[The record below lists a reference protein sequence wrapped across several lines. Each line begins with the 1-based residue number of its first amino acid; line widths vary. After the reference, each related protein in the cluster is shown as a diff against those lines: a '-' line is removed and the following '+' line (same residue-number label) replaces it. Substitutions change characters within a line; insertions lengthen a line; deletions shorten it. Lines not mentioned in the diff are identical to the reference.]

1 MRSLGIKYFLL
12 YFFVFL
18 FFHGMLQAQRFG
30 GTPTK
35 LKWKQIDMPSADII
49 FPKGMDTAAFAISKW
64 ITKIDKEKTGKLGG
78 RSSKIPIV
86 IQNLPVIS
94 NAYVGLGPWRSEFYT
109 FPPQNALE
117 LGSTNWVEN
126 LVVHEYRHAHQF
138 SNFKKGL
145 SKFAYIVAGQQGQ
158 ALANSASVPDW
169 FFEGDAVYEETK
181 YLSQGR
187 GRLPYFFD
195 PFHSIWL
202 GKKKYSYQKLRSGS
216 LKDLVPNHYQ
226 LGYMLVAYGYTK
238 YGDDFWG
245 KVTADAA
252 AYKGL
257 FYPFQKAIKKYS
269 GQTYKQFTAEAI
281 GSFRL
286 KLPTS
291 TTIGKEQ
298 AVTLPNEKRLI
309 NYHFPVWL
317 DGDSLL
323 VLKKPAN
330 EVPYWVIIN
339 KQKEKRLGIKEI
351 GIEDYYTYKR
361 GFIVYTANGFDPRW
375 SWREYSDIS
384 LYNIYDGSRTR
395 LTRGGRYLSPD
406 LSNDGEK
413 VVAVQYT
420 IEGKSSLDFIDF
432 GLKQLEHRY
441 EHPEGMYMSY
451 PVFSADDQQV
461 YFIARRD
468 NGESAVQAFDR
479 SKNETSTLIP
489 FVNTPISLLRA
500 KGEWLLFTVSQESK
514 NELWRY
520 NVKTKVMNLVVSS
533 STGAYAGD
541 LNATG
546 EDIVYSKPTAEGEQV
561 FKLANADTS
570 PRVALTDAALVY
582 PVRYSFPESEP
593 LANDTSFSVEKFK
606 KGNKLF
612 NIHSWRPFYE
622 QPDWSFTLYGENVL
636 NTFQSSYDYTY
647 NENEGS
653 HKVGANLAYGG
664 WYPWVTGATSY
675 TINRTFNDQ
684 TRTYQWNEWNG
695 NIGLRLPFN
704 FTYGKLYK
712 RLDLSATLNGQM
724 VDYQAKSIPQPQD
737 RFLGFVQQQMTWSMQ
752 SQQAVQQIFPRFAFV
767 TRIQNKMTI
776 GNTKANQLFVTGQL
790 YLPGAMKT
798 HALVLGASYQR
809 RDTLRQYIF
818 NNGFALSRGYSAFDF
833 PRMWKWNVNYHFP
846 IVYPDFGLANIVY
859 FQRVR
864 ANVFYDDTYLKSLR
878 TGRITNLRSAGTEI
892 YFDTKW
898 WNQQPVSFGVRYSR
912 LLDSRLVNP
921 NLNPNVWEFIL
932 PLNLLPN

>member
-1 MRSLGIKYFLL
+1 MRFSLVA
-12 YFFVFL
+12 VFSL
-18 FFHGMLQAQRFG
+18 FFMVGANAQRFG
-30 GTPTK
+30 GNPSS
-35 LKWKQIDMPSADII
+35 LKWKSISSSGAKVIFPEGLTPSAERA
-49 FPKGMDTAAFAISKW
+49 TKW
-64 ITKIDKEKTGKLGG
+64 TTLLDKDSRGKLGG
-78 RSSKIPIV
+78 MQRQIPIV
-86 IQNLPVIS
+86 LQPYPVIS

-109 FPPQNALE
+109 FPPQNGLE
-117 LGSTNWVEN
+117 LGTTNWMDN
-126 LVVHEYRHAHQF
+126 LIVHEYRHAHQF
-138 SNFKKGL
+138 SNFRKGL
-145 SKFAYIVAGQQGQ
+145 SKFAYIVAGEQGQ
-158 ALANSASVPDW
+158 ALANSAAIPDW

-181 YLSQGR
+181 WLSQGR

-195 PFHSIWL
+195 SYQALWL
-202 GKKKYSYQKLRSGS
+202 ANKNYSFQKLRNRS

-226 LGYMLVAYGYTK
+226 LGYMLVAHGYTK

-252 AYKGL
+252 RYKGL

-269 GQTYKQFTAEAI
+269 GQTYKQFTADAI
-281 GSFRL
+281 ASFRL
-286 KLPTS
+286 QQPTS
-291 TTIGKEQ
+291 TTIGNEQ

-309 NYHFPVWL
+309 NYHFPVVL

-330 EVPYWVIIN
+330 EVPYWVIIHQ
-339 KQKEKRLGIKEI
+339 QKEKRLGIKEI

-361 GFIVYTANGFDPRW
+361 GFVVYTANGFDPRW

-384 LYNIYDGSRTR
+384 LFNIYDGSRTR
-395 LTRGGRYLSPD
+395 LTKGGRYLSPD
-406 LSNDGEK
+406 LSNDGEM
-413 VVAVQYT
+413 VVALQYT
-420 IEGKSSLDFIDF
+420 VEDKSSLVFIDVASKKIEHQYMHPD
-432 GLKQLEHRY
+432 GL
-441 EHPEGMYMSY
+441 YMSY
-451 PVFSADDQQV
+451 PVFSADNQQV
-461 YFIARRD
+461 YFISRRD
-468 NGESAVQAFDR
+468 DGESAVQ
-479 SKNETSTLIP
+479 SYHLSTKETATMIP
-489 FVNTPISLLRA
+489 FVNTPISMLRT
-500 KGEWLLFTVSQESK
+500 KGDWLLFTVSQQSK

-520 NVKTKVMNLVVSS
+520 NLKTGIMNRVVSS

-541 LNATG
+541 LNTEG
-546 EDIVYSKPTAEGEQV
+546 DHIVYSKPTAEGEQV
-561 FKLANADTS
+561 FQLSQPDTS
-570 PRVALTDAALVY
+570 PRDGLTDAALVY
-582 PVRYSFPESEP
+582 PVRYSFPIVDSFRSESAFT
-593 LANDTSFSVEKFK
+593 LEKFK

-622 QPDWSFTLYGENVL
+622 QPEWSFTLYGENVL
-636 NTFQSSYDYTY
+636 NTLQSSYDYTY

-675 TINRTFNDQ
+675 TVNRTFNDQ
-684 TRTYQWNEWNG
+684 TRTFQWNEWNG
-695 NIGLRLPFN
+695 NIGLRLPLN
-704 FTYGKLYK
+704 FTYGKFYK
-712 RLDLSATLNGQM
+712 RLDVSATLNGQM

-737 RFLGFVQQQMTWSMQ
+737 RFLSFVQQQITWSMQ

-767 TRIQNKMTI
+767 VRAQNKLAI
-776 GNTKANQLFVTGQL
+776 GNTKANQLFLTGQL

-798 HALVLGASYQR
+798 HSLVLGASYQR

-818 NNGFALSRGYSAFDF
+818 NNGFAMSRGYSAFDF

-846 IVYPDFGLANIVY
+846 IVYPDFGLAHIVY

-864 ANVFYDDTYLKSLR
+864 ANVFFDDTYLKSLR

-912 LLDSRLVNP
+912 LFDSKLVNP

>member
-1 MRSLGIKYFLL
+1 MRFSLVALI
-12 YFFVFL
+12 FL
-18 FFHGMLQAQRFG
+18 FFVDGVKAQRFG
-30 GTPTK
+30 GNPSS
-35 LKWKQIDMPSADII
+35 LKWNSISSGGAKVIFPEGYTPSAERV
-49 FPKGMDTAAFAISKW
+49 AKW
-64 ITKIDKEKTGKLGG
+64 TTLVDKDSVGNLGSF
-78 RSSKIPIV
+78 RRQIPIV
-86 IQNLPVIS
+86 LQPYPVIS

-109 FPPQNALE
+109 FPPQNGLE
-117 LGSTNWVEN
+117 LGTTNWMDN
-126 LVVHEYRHAHQF
+126 LIVHEYRHVHQF
-138 SNFKKGL
+138 SNFRKGL
-145 SKFAYIVAGQQGQ
+145 SKFAYIVAGEQGQ
-158 ALANSASVPDW
+158 ALANSAAIPDW

-181 YLSQGR
+181 WLSQGR
-187 GRLPYFFD
+187 GRMPYFFD
-195 PFHSIWL
+195 SYQSLWL
-202 GKKKYSYQKLRSGS
+202 ANKNYSFQKLRNRS

-252 AYKGL
+252 RYKGL
-257 FYPFQKAIKKYS
+257 FYPFQKAVKKYS
-269 GQTYKQFTAEAI
+269 GQTYKQFTADAI
-281 GSFRL
+281 ASFRL
-286 KLPTS
+286 QQPTS
-291 TTIGKEQ
+291 ITIGNEQ
-298 AVTLPNEKRLI
+298 AITIPNEKRLI
-309 NYHFPVWL
+309 NYHFPVVL
-317 DGDSLL
+317 EGDSLL

-330 EVPYWVIIN
+330 EVPYWVIIH
-339 KQKEKRLGIKEI
+339 QQREKRLGIKEI

-361 GFIVYTANGFDPRW
+361 GFVVYTANGFDPRW

-395 LTRGGRYLSPD
+395 LTKGGRYLSPD

-413 VVAVQYT
+413 VVAVHYT
-420 IEGKSSLDFIDF
+420 VAGKSSLDFIDVAS
-432 GLKQLEHRY
+432 KKLEHQY
-441 EHPEGMYMSY
+441 VHPEGLYMSY

-461 YFIARRD
+461 YFITRRD
-468 NGESAVQAFDR
+468 DGESAVQAYNR
-479 SKNETSTLIP
+479 TTKETSTLIP
-489 FVNTPISLLRA
+489 FVNTPISLLRT
-500 KGEWLLFTVSQESK
+500 KGDWLLFSVSQQSK

-520 NVKTKVMNLVVSS
+520 NVKTSAMNRVVSS

-541 LNATG
+541 LNAEG
-546 EDIVYSKPTAEGEQV
+546 DNIVFSKPTAEGEQV
-561 FKLANADTS
+561 FQLSQPDAS
-570 PRVALTDAALVY
+570 PRDGLTDAALVY
-582 PVRYSFPESEP
+582 PVRYSFPQS
-593 LANDTSFSVEKFK
+593 ASISNDSTFSLEKFK

-622 QPDWSFTLYGENVL
+622 QPEWSFTLYGENVL
-636 NTFQSSYDYTY
+636 NTLQSSYDYTY

-675 TINRTFNDQ
+675 TVNRTFNDQ
-684 TRTYQWNEWNG
+684 TRTFQWNEWNG
-695 NIGLRLPFN
+695 NIGLRLPLN
-704 FTYGKLYK
+704 FTYGKFYK
-712 RLDLSATLNGQM
+712 RLDISATLNGQM

-737 RFLGFVQQQMTWSMQ
+737 RFLSFVQQQITWSMQ

-767 TRIQNKMTI
+767 VRAQNKMAI
-776 GNTKANQLFVTGQL
+776 GNTKANQLFLTGQL

-798 HALVLGASYQR
+798 HSLVLGASYQR

-818 NNGFALSRGYSAFDF
+818 NNGFAMSRGYSAFDF

-846 IVYPDFGLANIVY
+846 IVYPDFGLAHIVY

-864 ANVFYDDTYLKSLR
+864 ANVFFDDTYLKSLR

-912 LLDSRLVNP
+912 LFDSKLVNP

>member
-1 MRSLGIKYFLL
+1 MRTLGIKYFLL
-12 YFFVFL
+12 HFFVYM
-18 FFHGMLQAQRFG
+18 FFHGIVQAQRFG
-30 GTPTK
+30 GNPTTV
-35 LKWKQIDMPSADII
+35 KWKQIDMQSADII

-64 ITKIDKEKTGKLGG
+64 INRIDKEKTGKLGG
-78 RSSKIPIV
+78 QSSKIPIV
-86 IQNLPVIS
+86 VQNLPVIS

-109 FPPQNALE
+109 FPPQNALY
-117 LGSTNWVEN
+117 LGSTSWIEN
-126 LVVHEYRHAHQF
+126 LVVHEYRHAHQY
-138 SNFKKGL
+138 SNFKNGL
-145 SKFAYIVAGQQGQ
+145 SKFAYIIAGQQGQ

-216 LKDLVPNHYQ
+216 LKDLVPNHYA
-226 LGYMLVAYGYTK
+226 LGYILVAYGNTR
-238 YGDDFWG
+238 YGDEFWG
-245 KVTADAA
+245 KVTQDASRF
-252 AYKGL
+252 KGIL
-257 FYPFQKAIKKYS
+257 YPFQKAVKKHS
-269 GQTYKQFTAEAI
+269 GVSYADFVKASLS
-281 GSFRL
+281 SF
-286 KLPTS
+286 
-291 TTIGKEQ
+291 KEQ
-298 AVTLPNEKRLI
+298 MPQSVTDTSMELVSSPTERRLI

-317 DGDSLL
+317 EGDSILAL
-323 VLKKPAN
+323 KSPYNQIPHWVLFHGG
-330 EVPYWVIIN
+330 
-339 KQKEKRLGIKEI
+339 KEKRMGVKEI
-351 GIEDYYTYKR
+351 GFEDYFTYKR
-361 GFIVYTANGFDPRW
+361 GYLLYTANGFDPRW
-375 SWREYSDIS
+375 SWKEFSDIS
-384 LYNIYDGSRTR
+384 MFNIYDGSRTR

-406 LSNDGEK
+406 LSNSGDL
-413 VVAVQYT
+413 VVAAHYT
-420 IEGKSSLDFIDF
+420 PEGKSELHFINRETQKRGAVF
-432 GLKQLEHRY
+432 
-441 EHPEGMYMSY
+441 EHPMGHYLSY
-451 PVFSADDQQV
+451 PVFSENDSLV
-461 YFIARRD
+461 YYVVRNMA
-468 NGESAVQAFDR
+468 GESAIESYDR
-479 SKNETSTLIP
+479 KTGKISTLVP
-489 FVNTPISLLRA
+489 LVNTPISLLRSR
-500 KGEWLLFTVSQESK
+500 GHFLLFSVTQQNK
-514 NELWRY
+514 NEFWKHDL
-520 NVKTKVMNLVVSS
+520 NTGLSSVMVSS
-533 STGAYAGD
+533 ATGSYAGD
-541 LNATG
+541 IHPG
-546 EDIVYSKPTAEGEQV
+546 GQKIVFTQPTAEGEQV
-561 FKLANADTS
+561 YQTS
-570 PRVALTDAALVY
+570 MNPNSVESDLKKAELVY
-582 PVRYSFPESEP
+582 PVHYAFPKSEIALSDSFY
-593 LANDTSFSVEKFK
+593 AK
-606 KGNKLF
+606 KYKTGKGLL

-675 TINRTFNDQ
+675 TVNRTFNDQ

-846 IVYPDFGLANIVY
+846 IVYPDFGLAQIVY

-898 WNQQPVSFGVRYSR
+898 WNQQPVSFGVRYNR
-912 LLDSRLVNP
+912 LFDSRLVNP